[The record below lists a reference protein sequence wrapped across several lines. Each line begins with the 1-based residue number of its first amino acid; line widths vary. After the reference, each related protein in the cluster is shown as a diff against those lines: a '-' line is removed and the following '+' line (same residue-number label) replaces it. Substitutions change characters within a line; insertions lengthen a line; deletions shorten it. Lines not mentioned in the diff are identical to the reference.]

1 MTIAMQPIYT
11 QTVGSG
17 GATSITFNNIPQTFT
32 DLKVLI
38 SSRELSTSNF
48 TLEFQ
53 FNGSGLNR
61 TLRFIQGNGTTTS
74 STSIST
80 FSFITN
86 GNTSTANTFG
96 NAEIYI
102 PNYTGSAFKSFIID
116 SVSENN
122 ATLSFQRLTAG
133 LWSNTAA
140 ITSITFGSGI
150 AENSTVTLYGIT
162 KG

>member
-1 MTIAMQPIYT
+1 MQPIYT

-32 DLKVLI
+32 DLKVVI
-38 SSRELSTSNF
+38 SSRELSTANF
-48 TLEFQ
+48 TLEFN
-53 FNGSGLNR
+53 FNGIGANR
-61 TLRFIQGNGTTTS
+61 TSRFVQGSGTAASSS
-74 STSIST
+74 STSSFPFIS
-80 FSFITN
+80 N
-86 GNTSTANTFG
+86 ANTTTANTFG

-102 PNYTGSAFKSFIID
+102 PNYTGSAFKSLIID

-122 ATLSFQRLTAG
+122 ATLSYQRLSAN

-140 ITSITFGSGI
+140 ITSIAFSTGI
-150 AENSTVTLYGIT
+150 AEYSTFSLYGIT